1 MEFGAS
7 GHAAAPTHKFDRV
20 SRPSSVSANAEPPS
34 PRGRLISEGSVHF
47 YAVQPYTPSGTFGAT
62 SPYTPGGKL
71 RSTGLVPLRKAL
83 SCLQR
88 VAPKGPGVEGTRCDF
103 QKRPELRDTPHPSW
117 AKAHDTFSPGRRL
130 FSETAIPYF

>member
-1 MEFGAS
+1 MTEGVP
-7 GHAAAPTHKFDRV
+7 AADLLEAIVRYSPT
-20 SRPSSVSANAEPPS
+20 E
-34 PRGRLISEGSVHF
+34 LL
-47 YAVQPYTPSGTFGAT
+47 PYTPSGTFGAT

-103 QKRPELRDTPHPSW
+103 QKRPELRGTPHPPW